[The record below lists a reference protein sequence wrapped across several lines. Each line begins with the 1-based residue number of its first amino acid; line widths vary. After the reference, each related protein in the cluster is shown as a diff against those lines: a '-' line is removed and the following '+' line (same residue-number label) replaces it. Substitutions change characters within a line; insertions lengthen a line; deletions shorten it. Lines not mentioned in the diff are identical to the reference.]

1 MYLEVPSMFEKK
13 PNYSTNIKELI
24 VKYSDRKN
32 AEMFFYQLKWPNGF
46 VCSKCGC
53 NKADYIENR
62 HVYQCRECKH
72 QESVTAKTALN
83 STKLP
88 LLDWILVMFV
98 FVVSKTG
105 ISAQCISDITGV
117 SYKSVKLMLRKIK
130 AAQKENNDKYPVLN
144 CDAIEMDTFL
154 FGGKKAGKRG
164 LGAEG
169 KACVAVAAIKDNVE
183 YTDKNTGENVVG
195 EKLKAVKFKIIPSEN
210 KVSITDFINE
220 SIPSDCL
227 ISCDASR
234 TNKSL
239 KLEGKLMDIQA
250 FEKGNNH
257 LTSADHMISNLKKKV
272 DGLMHGIELQYIEN
286 ELADF
291 EWKIARRKRN
301 GKQLLESLGR
311 TLIHG
316 AHKTRKGLIQ
326 HFKQVEE
333 DMALM
338 YA

>member
-1 MYLEVPSMFEKK
+1 
-13 PNYSTNIKELI
+13 
-24 VKYSDRKN
+24 
-32 AEMFFYQLKWPNGF
+32 
-46 VCSKCGC
+46 
-53 NKADYIENR
+53 
-62 HVYQCRECKH
+62 
-72 QESVTAKTALN
+72 
-83 STKLP
+83 
-88 LLDWILVMFV
+88 
-98 FVVSKTG
+98 
-105 ISAQCISDITGV
+105 
-117 SYKSVKLMLRKIK
+117 MLRKIK
-130 AAQKENNDKYPVLN
+130 VAQKENNDKYPVLN
-144 CDAIEMDTFL
+144 CDASEMDTFL
-154 FGGKKAGKRG
+154 FDGEKAGKRG
-164 LGAEG
+164 LGAG
-169 KACVAVAAIKDNVE
+169 VKACVVIATIKDNVE

-195 EKLKAVKFKIIPSEN
+195 EKIEGRKNQDYTSEN

-220 SIPSDCL
+220 NVPSDCL
-227 ISCDASR
+227 ISCDAST

-239 KLEGKLMDIQA
+239 KLKGKFMDIQA

-272 DGLMHGIELQYIEN
+272 DGMMHGIELQYLEN

-291 EWKIARRKRN
+291 EWKIVRRKRN

-316 AHKTRKGLIQ
+316 TNKTRKGLIQ

>member
-1 MYLEVPSMFEKK
+1 MYLEVSSMFEKK
-13 PNYSTNIKELI
+13 
-24 VKYSDRKN
+24 
-32 AEMFFYQLKWPNGF
+32 PNGF

-53 NKADYIENR
+53 NKADYIGKR

-144 CDAIEMDTFL
+144 CDA
-154 FGGKKAGKRG
+154 
-164 LGAEG
+164 
-169 KACVAVAAIKDNVE
+169 
-183 YTDKNTGENVVG
+183 
-195 EKLKAVKFKIIPSEN
+195 
-210 KVSITDFINE
+210 
-220 SIPSDCL
+220 
-227 ISCDASR
+227 SR

-272 DGLMHGIELQYIEN
+272 DGMMHGIELQYLEN

-316 AHKTRKGLIQ
+316 TNKTRKGLIQ

-333 DMALM
+333 NMAVM